1 MLDITSYSLMSPYE
15 YLSFQTIPNIKDL
28 GTILL

>member
-1 MLDITSYSLMSPYE
+1 MSPYE